1 MMTPHA
7 LSTKPVKND
16 LSIPAF
22 GTIAPLHPLETD
34 RQRWDRFPGFYRPD
48 YARCLTGV
56 MPTILDVLGYPR
68 EGFPTLREYLP
79 ERSPRRAKRALLL
92 CCDGLGFKELAQAGR
107 LRALYETY
115 GTWITSVFPSITSCA
130 LSSMFQ
136 GLPPNRHGILGH
148 YIWKDF
154 PGAVVDMLKMQAANA
169 RTSLAQAGFDVQQ
182 WKREPGLLDTDP
194 GHGLSA
200 YHLMHHSIV
209 TSGLSTYSYGRSV
222 MVGYLEMLEG
232 FTKAAKLLAGMKQ
245 GWVSLYTATVDTL
258 SHTLGGSSGQI
269 GLALRQIE
277 EGLAWMV
284 AALPPGVAEETVVL
298 LAADHGQTDVSTLVG
313 FEGDTRDWLQRHTRA
328 VGFSGRV
335 LHVYLAPGQPARGV
349 QDWLSDLVGSAG
361 LVMPFEEAAPLA
373 GPPGPPASNGHGPLV
388 DAAWVRQSLG
398 DIVVVL
404 DAEHSW
410 DKAGVLPKSKPYPS
424 PLVSQHGGLTWDE
437 MLVPFFCAPLAEAR

>member
-1 MMTPHA
+1 
-7 LSTKPVKND
+7 
-16 LSIPAF
+16 
-22 GTIAPLHPLETD
+22 
-34 RQRWDRFPGFYRPD
+34 
-48 YARCLTGV
+48 
-56 MPTILDVLGYPR
+56 
-68 EGFPTLREYLP
+68 
-79 ERSPRRAKRALLL
+79 
-92 CCDGLGFKELAQAGR
+92 
-107 LRALYETY
+107 
-115 GTWITSVFPSITSCA
+115 
-130 LSSMFQ
+130 
-136 GLPPNRHGILGH
+136 
-148 YIWKDF
+148 
-154 PGAVVDMLKMQAANA
+154 VVDMLKMQAANA

-200 YHLMHHSIV
+200 YHLMHPSIV